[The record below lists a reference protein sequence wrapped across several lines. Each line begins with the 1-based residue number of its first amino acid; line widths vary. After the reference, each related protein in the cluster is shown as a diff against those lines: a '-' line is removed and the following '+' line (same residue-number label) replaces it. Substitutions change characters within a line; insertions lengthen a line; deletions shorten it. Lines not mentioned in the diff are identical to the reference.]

1 MNEKSA
7 LIEAEKDTY
16 PIWWMCQQLEVARS
30 SFYAWRARAGR
41 VTATQARRDVLKVE
55 IARIFTE
62 QRGTAGC
69 RRVAAQLNAEGF
81 DASVGL
87 VADLMREMDLAA
99 IQKRAYKRTTIA
111 EEHAAVFT
119 DKLGRDFTPE
129 HYTVGQALVG
139 DITYLRTGQGWLY
152 LAVVIDLATR
162 MVIGWQTAKHMRAS
176 LVIDA
181 LEMAR
186 TQGGAAKEAI
196 FHSDHGSQ
204 FTSDDFVQYCSRN
217 GFVQSMGRTG
227 VCLLTG

>member
-1 MNEKSA
+1 M
-7 LIEAEKDTY
+7 
-16 PIWWMCQQLEVARS
+16 ARS